1 MMKKIAALCLL
12 FVSSFGVASV
22 ELTDAQQKVTEYFI
36 SSEEPKVKDATWTA
50 PDIFKVGVFDDGS
63 RRNGYAEYVCMVLY
77 DHGLKGKKVW
87 VHVVDI
93 EKVINDKRFVKL
105 GEAQCL

>member
-1 MMKKIAALCLL
+1 MLKHILTFTITLFIALHAQA
-12 FVSSFGVASV
+12 F
-22 ELTDAQQKVTEYFI
+22 ERTDAQQKVTEYFI

-93 EKVINDKRFVKL
+93 EKVINEKRFVKL